1 LIKPLI
7 MKKILYN
14 RMLRIWAIRLF
25 IVFTASHATG
35 LGIGYCFAGYF
46 VLMFLS
52 QFFVRL
58 FLSFVGLALMLM
70 LLLIFF
76 IGLLTL

>member
-1 LIKPLI
+1 

-14 RMLRIWAIRLF
+14 KMLRIWAIRLF
-25 IVFTASHATG
+25 IIFTASLATG

-52 QFFVRL
+52 QFFIRL
-58 FLSFVGLALMLM
+58 FLSFVGLALMVV
-70 LLLIFF
+70 LLLTFF

>member
-1 LIKPLI
+1 
-7 MKKILYN
+7 MKKLLYN
-14 RMLRIWAIRLF
+14 RMLRVWGTRLL
-25 IVFTASHATG
+25 IVFIASQVTG

-58 FLSFVGLALMLM
+58 LLSFVGLALMVV
-70 LLLIFF
+70 LLLTFF

>member
-1 LIKPLI
+1 
-7 MKKILYN
+7 MKKIFYN
-14 RMLRIWAIRLF
+14 RRLRVWGIRF
-25 IVFTASHATG
+25 AIVFIASQITG

-58 FLSFVGLALMLM
+58 FLSFVGLALMVV
-70 LLLIFF
+70 LLLTFF